1 MGLDGRSF
9 SHKECPT
16 GGVSIGAVRKV
27 PSAFISMEKTSV
39 YRIGNCGRNQG
50 WITDRAYWAHI
61 QGFWPLGGP

>member
-1 MGLDGRSF
+1 
-9 SHKECPT
+9 
-16 GGVSIGAVRKV
+16 
-27 PSAFISMEKTSV
+27 MEKTSV